1 MSPGRCAT
9 SAAAQSSSARCA
21 INRRIALSRR
31 VTPAPPRPE
40 RRSTMRSIAWQAPS
54 FAAKSADLG
63 QDRAPTSAD
72 EKPKRRAQ
80 ATDVSIGNR
89 SRRKARIASAKTSLR
104 SPATICARPRRPHT
118 PRPGRDLEI
127 GCGSRGDEFARAAA
141 DEERR
146 DGQLRRRGEEAL
158 LHGGPILF
166 TEREPSRN
174 RGSQC
179 QRQRPFE
186 SSRRFFFSPS
196 SEAGLDGAAN
206 RRRQPRRPPRSR
218 RSRRGRGRA

>member
-72 EKPKRRAQ
+72 EKPNRLKRPTFPLGTGLAGKQ
-80 ATDVSIGNR
+80 G
-89 SRRKARIASAKTSLR
+89 SRPRKHRCDPRQPYGA
-104 SPATICARPRRPHT
+104 PATST
-118 PRPGRDLEI
+118 Y
-127 GCGSRGDEFARAAA
+127 AAA
-141 DEERR
+141 GARLRKSAAAPGETSSLEPPRTRSVGTDSCAVAA
-146 DGQLRRRGEEAL
+146 RRRSSTAGQF
-158 LHGGPILF
+158 LF